1 MADDEKSFFNR
12 FAEVSSDF
20 VSSAPFFMFCVL
32 LVLVWIPTLP
42 LAGDFDTWQLL
53 INTPT
58 TVLTFLLV
66 AILHNTQRRT
76 EKAMQYKLDALA
88 KGLAD
93 LMDHFQE
100 GDDLEKVKDLKRDV
114 KELKDAVGLGE

>member
-100 GDDLEKVKDLKRDV
+100 GDDLEKIKDLKRDV